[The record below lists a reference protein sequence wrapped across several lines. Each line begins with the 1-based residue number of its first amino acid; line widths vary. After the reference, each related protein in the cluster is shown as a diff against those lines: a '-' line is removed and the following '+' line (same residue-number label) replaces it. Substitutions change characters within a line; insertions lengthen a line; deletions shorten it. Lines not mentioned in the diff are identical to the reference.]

1 MTGGGWGSM
10 IAVIIDAAMG
20 GYQKRDR
27 ASQRQLQGQR
37 ALAAAEVQKQQIA
50 SDAAIKLATIQ
61 KETAALQA
69 SRPPMISPT
78 LIVGGGLVAVLL
90 LTRRRNGRAKR

>member
-27 ASQRQLQGQR
+27 ASQRTLEGQR
-37 ALAAAEVQKQQIA
+37 ALAQAEITKQQIA
-50 SDAAIKLATIQ
+50 ANAALELAKLQ
-61 KETAALQA
+61 KETAEIE
-69 SRPPMISPT
+69 SKRPVGSAISPT
-78 LIVGGGLVAVLL
+78 LLVGGGLVAVLL
-90 LTRRRNGRAKR
+90 LTRRKKKR